1 MTVRL
6 PNLSEMAPER
16 AAPIIIPKIPELVS
30 QLSWYLERSQSVP
43 MAAMTPLTMPWSMAS
58 NIHPTPTSIRM
69 TQVVRVMGSDSMRCE
84 MVAMGLQ
91 MGTNRPKY
99 YTIALSPGNITYVYP
114 YDVQICFCMHVCF
127 LST

>member
-30 QLSWYLERSQSVP
+30 QLSWYLERSQSVSI
-43 MAAMTPLTMPWSMAS
+43 AAMTPLTMPWSMAS

-69 TQVVRVMGSDSMRCE
+69 TQVVRVMGIDSMRCE
-84 MVAMGLQ
+84 MVAMVSLR
-91 MGTNRPKY
+91 GTD
-99 YTIALSPGNITYVYP
+99 LS
-114 YDVQICFCMHVCF
+114 
-127 LST
+127 